1 MISVWNSRTYYN
13 QPSFTVWEAVLTDFF
28 GFDGKGITEFNSE
41 LDVINYTALDMMG
54 VREVIGGYQ
63 ALAVF
68 KDDKSYRVYQ

>member
-1 MISVWNSRTYYN
+1 M
-13 QPSFTVWEAVLTDFF
+13 TDFF